1 MATSRRTKASA
12 IRRLHVF
19 ALATLIGCPA
29 LALAQAKDAT
39 RSYDKA
45 TSGSSNIRNF
55 TLRNTAANTIAD
67 ARVRLSDNSTR
78 VLTETGPITKSH
90 SQTFAAP
97 NKACVTEVKVQ
108 FEGGRTLE
116 AQGINDCTAQTIVVE
131 DGRIVAQG
139 SPTAGPPAP
148 VQVSPAN

>member
-1 MATSRRTKASA
+1 MH
-12 IRRLHVF
+12 RLHIL

-39 RSYDKA
+39 KSYDRA
-45 TSGSSNIRNF
+45 TPGSSDIRNF

-67 ARVRLSDNSTR
+67 ARVRLSDDSTR

-90 SQTFAAP
+90 NQTFAAP

-116 AQGINDCTAQTIVVE
+116 AKGIDDCTAQTIVVE
-131 DGRIVAQG
+131 DNRILAQG

-148 VQVSPAN
+148 VQISPAK

>member
-1 MATSRRTKASA
+1 MRRFH
-12 IRRLHVF
+12 LL
-19 ALATLIGCPA
+19 ALAALTGCPA

-39 RSYDKA
+39 QSYDRA
-45 TSGSSNIRNF
+45 TPGSSNIRNF
-55 TLRNTAANTIAD
+55 TLRNTAANAIAD
-67 ARVRLSDNSTR
+67 ARVRLSDDSTR

-97 NKACVTEVKVQ
+97 NKACVTEVTVQ

-116 AQGINDCTAQTIVVE
+116 AKGINDCTAQTIVVE
-131 DGRIVAQG
+131 DGRILAQG

-148 VQVSPAN
+148 AQVSPAD

>member
-1 MATSRRTKASA
+1 M
-12 IRRLHVF
+12 RRLHLL
-19 ALATLIGCPA
+19 ALTTLIGCPA

-39 RSYDKA
+39 QSYDRA
-45 TSGSSNIRNF
+45 TPGSSNIRNF
-55 TLRNTAANTIAD
+55 TLRNTAASAIAD
-67 ARVRLSDNSTR
+67 ARVRLTDDSTR

-97 NKACVTEVKVQ
+97 NKACVTEVRVQ

-116 AQGINDCTAQTIVVE
+116 AKGIDDCTAQTIVVE
-131 DGRIVAQG
+131 DGRILAQS

-148 VQVSPAN
+148 VQVSPAD

>member
-1 MATSRRTKASA
+1 MRY
-12 IRRLHVF
+12 LHVL

-29 LALAQAKDAT
+29 LVLAQAKDAT
-39 RSYDKA
+39 QSYDRA
-45 TSGSSNIRNF
+45 RPGSSNIRNF
-55 TLRNTAANTIAD
+55 TLRNTAANAIAD
-67 ARVRLSDNSTR
+67 ARVRLSDDSTR

-97 NKACVTEVKVQ
+97 NKACLTEVKVQ

-116 AQGINDCTAQTIVVE
+116 AKGIDDCTAQTIVVE
-131 DGRIVAQG
+131 DGRILAQG

-148 VQVSPAN
+148 VQVSPAD

>member
-1 MATSRRTKASA
+1 M
-12 IRRLHVF
+12 RRLHIL
-19 ALATLIGCPA
+19 ALAALTGCPA

-39 RSYDKA
+39 QSYDRSA
-45 TSGSSNIRNF
+45 PGSSDIRNF
-55 TLRNTAANTIAD
+55 TLRNTAANAIAD
-67 ARVRLSDNSTR
+67 ARVRLSDDSAR

-97 NKACVTEVKVQ
+97 NKACVTEVRVQ

-116 AQGINDCTAQTIVVE
+116 AKGINDCTAQTIVVE
-131 DGRIVAQG
+131 DGRILAQG

-148 VQVSPAN
+148 VQVSPAK

>member
-1 MATSRRTKASA
+1 M
-12 IRRLHVF
+12 RRLHIF
-19 ALATLIGCPA
+19 ALVALTGCPA
-29 LALAQAKDAT
+29 LALAQEKDAT
-39 RSYDKA
+39 QSYDRAKP
-45 TSGSSNIRNF
+45 GSSNIRNF
-55 TLRNTAANTIAD
+55 TLRNTAANPITD
-67 ARVRLSDNSTR
+67 ARVRLSDDSTR

-97 NKACVTEVKVQ
+97 NKACLAEVTVQ

-116 AQGINDCTAQTIVVE
+116 AKGINDCTAQTVVVE
-131 DGRIVAQG
+131 DGRILAQS